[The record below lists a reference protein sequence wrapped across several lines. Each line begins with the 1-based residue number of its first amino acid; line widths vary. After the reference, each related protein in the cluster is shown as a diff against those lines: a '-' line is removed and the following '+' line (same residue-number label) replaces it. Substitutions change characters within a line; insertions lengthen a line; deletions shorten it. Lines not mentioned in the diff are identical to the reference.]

1 MSFIFILLV
10 TTYISWYTVLLTVV
24 YTYIH
29 LPYRLLMIGGA
40 LTRNLIFISSYML
53 RVQPTWAD
61 KSLLSFVI

>member
-29 LPYRLLMIGGA
+29 PPYRLLMIGGA